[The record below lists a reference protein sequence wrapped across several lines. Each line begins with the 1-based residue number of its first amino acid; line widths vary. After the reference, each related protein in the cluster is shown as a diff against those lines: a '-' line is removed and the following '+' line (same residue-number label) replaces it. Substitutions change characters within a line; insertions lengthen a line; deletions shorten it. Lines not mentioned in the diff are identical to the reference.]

1 MHLVEHHFPVSCA
14 HFFPLAKSMKDH
26 LAPALF
32 KLLARLPLGVLRSL
46 GSFSG
51 ELMWLA
57 NSRAAKVTR
66 ANIAL
71 CFPELVPAEQT
82 ALARQSLRETAKTA
96 MEAGAIW
103 SNSWAWLQGK
113 IVAMEGDDI
122 LRAKLAGGKGVLV
135 LAPHHGNWEVVAP
148 YLASLANLT
157 AMYQPLDN
165 PNMDELVLAGRSKLN
180 ITMAPTNRK
189 GVMMLFKA
197 LQAGTIVGILPDQVP
212 APESGGQVA
221 PFFGQPALTM
231 TLVHGLIQ
239 RTGCAVC
246 SCYAERVPGGFKLV
260 VIEADTQIYSEDQL
274 TSLTGLNAS
283 VADCVRRAPAQ
294 YQWEYK
300 RFRRLPEGHPRHY
313 QFK

>member
-1 MHLVEHHFPVSCA
+1 
-14 HFFPLAKSMKDH
+14 MKDQ

-32 KLLARLPLGVLRSL
+32 KLLALLPLGVLRGL
-46 GSFSG
+46 GSLTG
-51 ELMWLA
+51 ALMWSL

-71 CFPELVPAEQT
+71 CFPELSPAEQT
-82 ALARQSLRETAKTA
+82 LLARKSLRETAKTA

-103 SNSWAWLQGK
+103 SNSWEWLQGR
-113 IVAMEGDDI
+113 IVAMEGDEI
-122 LRAKLAGGKGVLV
+122 LRGKLAEGKGVLV

-148 YLASLANLT
+148 YLASVANLT
-157 AMYQPLDN
+157 AMYQPLEN
-165 PNMDELVLAGRSKLN
+165 PKMDELVLSGRSKLN

-197 LQAGTIVGILPDQVP
+197 LQGGTIVGILPDQVP
-212 APESGGQVA
+212 APEAGGEIA
-221 PFFGQPALTM
+221 PFFDQPALTM

-239 RTGCAVC
+239 RTRCAVC
-246 SCYAERVPGGFKLV
+246 SCYAGRVEGGFKLV
-260 VIEADTQIYSEDQL
+260 VIEADEQIYSADQHE
-274 TSLTGLNAS
+274 SVTGLNAS
-283 VADCVRRAPAQ
+283 VAACVRRAPAQ

-300 RFRRLPEGHPRHY
+300 RFRRLPPEYPKHY